1 MARYLT
7 LFTFCVATAFLNAP
21 KECLLAVTRMRSEDW
36 LSALRAVVG
45 SAHPPC
51 TCGFAGPVDAA
62 LSDVGRGA
70 QNLRRIPPFEHSGHG
85 QVSAGERRS
94 GDPRLRHLSAGHG
107 ARRADIR
114 SRGHCLTR
122 HHAGALR
129 SQVGA
134 RTEALRACEAGNL
147 GPYRRFFQ
155 TECRFDSERT
165 ALLFPAALLKLRLPK
180 ADPKRIRDL
189 QREAHARDDFGLVFR
204 LRRSLR
210 TLLLSQAASGDEVA
224 RQLSMH
230 RRTMERHLKSE
241 GTTFQEVLG
250 EVRFQAAC
258 QLLED
263 RDADY

>member
-51 TCGFAGPVDAA
+51 TCRFAGPVDAA

-129 SQVGA
+129 SRGCQNGCSSRMRSRQTSA
-134 RTEALRACEAGNL
+134 RT
-147 GPYRRFFQ
+147 
-155 TECRFDSERT
+155 
-165 ALLFPAALLKLRLPK
+165 
-180 ADPKRIRDL
+180 
-189 QREAHARDDFGLVFR
+189 
-204 LRRSLR
+204 
-210 TLLLSQAASGDEVA
+210 AASFRPNVDSIQSGPRFCF
-224 RQLSMH
+224 RQL
-230 RRTMERHLKSE
+230 
-241 GTTFQEVLG
+241 
-250 EVRFQAAC
+250 C
-258 QLLED
+258 
-263 RDADY
+263 

>member
-134 RTEALRACEAGNL
+134 RTDALRACEAGK
-147 GPYRRFFQ
+147 PR
-155 TECRFDSERT
+155 
-165 ALLFPAALLKLRLPK
+165 PVP
-180 ADPKRIRDL
+180 P
-189 QREAHARDDFGLVFR
+189 
-204 LRRSLR
+204 
-210 TLLLSQAASGDEVA
+210 LLSDRMSIRFRADRAFVSGSSAEA
-224 RQLSMH
+224 PATEGR
-230 RRTMERHLKSE
+230 SE
-241 GTTFQEVLG
+241 
-250 EVRFQAAC
+250 
-258 QLLED
+258 
-263 RDADY
+263 ADS